1 MRIKAKLFSIIGTL
15 SLVVTAVAGI
25 GLNSLDLSNG
35 AADEM
40 RAASTRALYGER
52 LNRIVTTVVME
63 SRGVYAATDTRDAKR
78 YADPLVASLREM
90 NALLQR
96 WEPVVLPEQRPL
108 FEKVKQGAA
117 AFTTLRGE
125 TARLGTEVSPKAA
138 ADQGFNDANRAN
150 RRAYQESIDALTA
163 VDTKAVEDLNTA
175 MDATYGDRR
184 AWLLG
189 VSILGVLVALVAGG
203 LVSHFQI
210 AKPLGAVT
218 AALRRL
224 SAGDYNL
231 PQMRARRD
239 EIGEIWASM
248 GVFAGAMEEAE
259 RLRQTQSASEREV
272 SERRRAEMNELATG
286 FERTVGSL
294 AQTLAAAAHQMEATA
309 RSLTATADQT
319 NRRSDQVAAAA
330 TLTSSNVQ
338 AVASAT
344 EELAASAGEIGAQV
358 TQTSQVASRAV
369 DTTRRTNERVQC
381 LTDGAQRIGDVVKLI
396 SAIAEQT
403 NLLALN
409 ATIEA
414 ARAGE
419 AGRGFAVVAAEVK
432 ELANQTSKATDDI
445 AAQVN
450 QIQGATGEAAGAIRD
465 IASTIDEVHRI
476 AVGVAAAVEQQ
487 QAATQE
493 IARNVAEAARGTQ
506 SVSETIGGV
515 QEASIQSGAAADQVL
530 SAAGELAR
538 QSAALTREV
547 EAFVSR
553 VRAA

>member
-1 MRIKAKLFSIIGTL
+1 MRIRTKLFAIIGTL
-15 SLVVTAVAGI
+15 SLVVGAVAGI
-25 GLNSLDLSNG
+25 GVASLESYSA
-35 AADEM
+35 AADNE
-40 RAASTRALYGER
+40 RAASTRAIYGER
-52 LNRIVTTVVME
+52 LNRMVTAVVMD
-63 SRGVYAATDTRDAKR
+63 SRGIYAATDTRDAKR
-78 YADPLVASLREM
+78 YADPILASLRDM
-90 NALLQR
+90 NALLAR
-96 WEPVVLPEQRPL
+96 WEPVILPEQRPM
-108 FEKVKQGAA
+108 FDKVKQGAA
-117 AFTTLRGE
+117 AFITLRTE
-125 TARLGTEVSPKAA
+125 TARLGVEVSPKAA

-163 VDTKAVEDLNTA
+163 TDLKAVETLSAA
-175 MDATYGDRR
+175 MDAAHDDRLR
-184 AWLLG
+184 LLVGVAVLG
-189 VSILGVLVALVAGG
+189 VVVSLLAGG
-203 LVSHFQI
+203 LVSHFQV
-210 AKPLGAVT
+210 AKPLQAVT
-218 AALRRL
+218 AAIGRL
-224 SAGDYNL
+224 STGDYRL
-231 PQMRARRD
+231 PEMRLRRD
-239 EIGEIWASM
+239 EIGEIWTSM
-248 GVFAGAMEEAE
+248 GVFAGVMSEAE
-259 RLRQTQSASEREV
+259 RLREAQSASEREGQ
-272 SERRRAEMNELATG
+272 ERRRAEMNTLATG
-286 FERTVGSL
+286 FERTVGAL
-294 AQTLAAAAHQMEATA
+294 AQNLAAAAQQMEATA
-309 RSLTATADQT
+309 RSMTNTADQT
-319 NRRSDQVAAAA
+319 NRRSDQVASAAN
-330 TLTSSNVQ
+330 LTSSNVQ

-344 EELAASAGEIGAQV
+344 EELAASASEIGVQV

-369 DTTRRTNERVQC
+369 DTTRRTNERVQS

-445 AAQVN
+445 AAQVH
-450 QIQGATGEAAGAIRD
+450 QIQGATGDAVGAIRD

-506 SVSETIGGV
+506 AVSDTIGGV

-530 SAAGELAR
+530 SSAGELAR
-538 QSAALTREV
+538 QSQALIREV